1 MMLQLENV
9 RAGYGRVEV
18 LHGIDLALEP
28 GRILGLLGRNG
39 AGKTTTIRAIMGL
52 VDGLRGSIRIDWYGA
67 GGERPASHPRPRD
80 RLGPRRG
87 GGCSRR

>member
-1 MMLQLENV
+1 MLQLDNV

-18 LHGIDLALEP
+18 LHGVDLALEP
-28 GRILGLLGRNG
+28 GSILGLLGRNG

-52 VDGLRGSIRIDWYGA
+52 VDGLRGSIRL
-67 GGERPASHPRPRD
+67 GGMRSWRGLNPIVSPATESP
-80 RLGPRRG
+80 GSRRG